1 MGESAACAEGAA
13 GSGFRPVDPAPEGKR
28 GLRRRLRA
36 ERAALE
42 ERRRAETD
50 EMIGA
55 RVRGLAAWARAD
67 VVFTYLSIGA
77 EVDTRALIREAW
89 AAGKCVCLPRV
100 VSSSRTLAWHRVDAL
115 DGLAPGSFGI
125 EEPVPGVHPVYAV
138 SAIAD
143 CSRALALVPGLAF
156 DRAGFRLGYGGG
168 YYDRFLSGFPG
179 ASIGLCRRRF
189 LVDDLAALGARDA
202 WDRPVGTVLTEEG
215 PVVAAMSARG

>member
-1 MGESAACAEGAA
+1 MGETAACAEGAA
-13 GSGFRPVDPAPEGKR
+13 GPGSRPVDPAPEGKR

-55 RVRGLAAWARAD
+55 RVRGLAVWARAD

-100 VSSSRTLAWHRVDAL
+100 VSGSRALAWHRVDAL

-125 EEPVPGVHPVYAV
+125 EEPVPGVHPAYAV
-138 SAIAD
+138 SAITD